1 MRRHGIEAAV
11 TQTHSGQDQETR
23 DVYKRQAALM
33 AVRDAQIAVC
43 AVIGIQ
49 PLGDG
54 TQVGKVMRAQAADE
68 AGRAGSLIWPGM
80 ARWRA

>member
-1 MRRHGIEAAV
+1 MQA
-11 TQTHSGQDQETR
+11 
-23 DVYKRQAALM
+23 AALM

-68 AGRAGSLIWPGM
+68 AGRAQGCVGESVEGWGKRPGM

>member
-1 MRRHGIEAAV
+1 MQA
-11 TQTHSGQDQETR
+11 
-23 DVYKRQAALM
+23 AALM